1 MQDILLNFLMFRYLY
16 SDVTDFIEN
25 SLFWC
30 PAYMTHPSG
39 IICVVSYLQRY
50 IFDCS
55 WNSFSGHVLIELMPC
70 TRFWRIWKI
79 SSWSVGNKRGV
90 KRSPCKTRLLSSL
103 TSFLTLNV
111 LVWIAGIFFIP
122 NWGNLSFST
131 FEIFIILN

>member
-1 MQDILLNFLMFRYLY
+1 MQDILFFFLMFRYLY

-55 WNSFSGHVLIELMPC
+55 WNSFSGHVL
-70 TRFWRIWKI
+70 
-79 SSWSVGNKRGV
+79 
-90 KRSPCKTRLLSSL
+90 
-103 TSFLTLNV
+103 
-111 LVWIAGIFFIP
+111 
-122 NWGNLSFST
+122 
-131 FEIFIILN
+131 